1 MRRESPIAPSHGVPL
16 RVLIVEDDPAMV
28 VALRDGFKYEGYA
41 VQVARDGHAALR
53 AVSESNPDL
62 IILDVMLPKTSGL
75 EICRQLRA
83 VGNHVPIIMV
93 TARGQEI
100 DKVQGLKLG
109 ADDYVTKPFSFLEL
123 IARAEAVLRR
133 SRGRAAPETCGFGD
147 VTLDFRRREATRRG
161 APLELSSREFAIL
174 EYLVARRGEVVT
186 REQLL
191 QAVWGY
197 ESVPFTRTVDV
208 HVAKLRRKIE
218 PDQIEPRFLLTVH
231 RVGYRFT
238 G

>member
-1 MRRESPIAPSHGVPL
+1 VTTAGVSRVTTMSRRAPGPARRGV
-16 RVLIVEDDPAMV
+16 
-28 VALRDGFKYEGYA
+28 
-41 VQVARDGHAALR
+41 
-53 AVSESNPDL
+53 
-62 IILDVMLPKTSGL
+62 
-75 EICRQLRA
+75 
-83 VGNHVPIIMV
+83 
-93 TARGQEI
+93 
-100 DKVQGLKLG
+100 
-109 ADDYVTKPFSFLEL
+109 FSFLEL

-133 SRGRAAPETCGFGD
+133 SRGRAAPETYGFGD
-147 VTLDFRRREATRRG
+147 VTLDVRRREATRRG

-174 EYLVARRGEVVT
+174 EYLVARRGDVVT

-208 HVAKLRRKIE
+208 HIAKLRRKIE
-218 PDQIEPRFLLTVH
+218 PDQVEPRFLLTVH